1 MALFGMLGKK
11 KRGSTIALDL
21 GSSSL
26 KVVQLKEEPSGPR
39 LVKLGIAGIPY
50 GGIKDGQVTDIKAVA
65 NTLSR
70 LLSVNQ
76 IKEKFCIS
84 ALSGEQVIVRL
95 VKLPPM
101 SEQEVKQAISYQ
113 IERYIPLPPDQVNL
127 DVQVLGEVME
137 GETKKVS
144 VLLIA
149 AQKEAINS
157 QIKTLQ
163 EAKLT
168 PTAIEVESFVALRSS
183 LESAYLKDAQTFG
196 QTLLLI
202 DIGASS
208 SDISVV
214 SNGVLRFTRIIP
226 VAGINFT
233 RAISTALN
241 LNFEEAERLKK
252 EQGAA
257 LVNGE
262 GEGLDLPTAKQ
273 IVNIL
278 TPILGSLLNEIQ
290 RSLAYYESRF
300 RRAKIDKVILSGGS
314 SKLRNIKEYLNREL
328 GLEVVEVNPWQNIV
342 YDEKTFSPDYLS
354 RVAPLLSVGCGLA
367 LRELGPESQEKFTK
381 PVRLDDNFEFGSSRQ
396 TGGFGG

>member
-1 MALFGMLGKK
+1 MALFGMFGKK
-11 KRGSTIALDL
+11 GRGSTIALDL
-21 GSSSL
+21 GSNSL
-26 KVVQLKEEPSGPR
+26 KVVQIKEEPSGPR
-39 LVKLGIAGIPY
+39 LVKLGIAPIPY
-50 GGIKDGQVTDIKAVA
+50 GRIKDGQVTDTKAVA
-65 NTLSR
+65 NTISR
-70 LLSVNQ
+70 LLSANQ
-76 IKEKFCIS
+76 IKEKFCVS

-127 DVQVLGEVME
+127 DVQLLGEVME

-157 QIKTLQ
+157 QVKTLQ
-163 EAKLT
+163 EAKLI

-183 LESAYLKDAQTFG
+183 LESAFLKDAKTFG

-257 LVNGE
+257 LVNGDT
-262 GEGLDLPTAKQ
+262 EGLDLPTVKQ

-300 RRAKIDKVILSGGS
+300 RRAKIDRVILSGGS

-328 GLEVVEVNPWQNIV
+328 GLEIGEVNPWQNIV
-342 YDEKTFSPDYLS
+342 YDEKAFSPDYLAK
-354 RVAPLLSVGCGLA
+354 VAPLLSVGCGLA
-367 LRELGPESQEKFTK
+367 LRELGPGSQEKFIK
-381 PVRLDDNFEFGSSRQ
+381 PVRLDENFEFGSSRQ